1 MLGWSSSILVPHW
14 YPSQPKNRSWHTDCN
29 GPKPMDT
36 VGFSQKSGLGRPQKK
51 KTFCTTYDI
60 QYYYIYTYYIYIYNH
75 IIIYIYI
82 LYIYILYIYIHTIYI
97 YYIYIYIRNLVNLW
111 FLKHQLIKWH
121 TRNRSHIF
129 NPKMSWGGFNNSPA
143 VCQGW
148 NGKKKLVV
156 ISMN

>member
-51 KTFCTTYDI
+51 YFLHNIRYPI
-60 QYYYIYTYYIYIYNH
+60 LLYIYTYTTYIYNH

-82 LYIYILYIYIHTIYI
+82 HYIYIYTIYI
-97 YYIYIYIRNLVNLW
+97 YSVYIIYIFQKPGESLVSYTATN
-111 FLKHQLIKWH
+111 KM
-121 TRNRSHIF
+121 TDYTSST
-129 NPKMSWGGFNNSPA
+129 PKCLEVVSTTHLPFAKVETGT
-143 VCQGW
+143 
-148 NGKKKLVV
+148 KKLVV